1 MDRESAKLKWIVWIF
16 FVLLPLVVQFKMLE
30 TDTYQES
37 REKIFNW
44 QHASLSQSSE
54 SMPASPLADE
64 EVSFK
69 QKKNRPTHINGLLP
83 AMQLSQED
91 KNHISSVY
99 NRRISFLYGPI
110 TGSETDSDHIEL
122 HFFQAMQLDF
132 FVADLDFESMQLAY
146 DRFLGPISAVST
158 DYGNMNVLNP
168 QAVPIELQFRK
179 TVWAERTMLQY
190 NQPSIEEKGY
200 IVSGEDLRFLRYDA
214 IINKVADRH
223 SVDPAL
229 IKAIIT
235 VESYFNHKAES
246 HRGAK
251 GLMQLM
257 PRTAEDLGVTDILD
271 PEQNIDAGARYYK
284 WLLKRVKGKR
294 DLALAAY
301 NAGIKRVMDYRGIP
315 PFAETRAYVI
325 KVQQYYKKYKEK
337 PKRS

>member
-1 MDRESAKLKWIVWIF
+1 MDRESAKLKWIVWIL

-30 TDTYQES
+30 TETYQES
-37 REKIFNW
+37 RQKLFNW

-54 SMPASPLADE
+54 SKPANPLADE
-64 EVSFK
+64 EVASGL
-69 QKKNRPTHINGLLP
+69 QKDRPTHIDALP
-83 AMQLSQED
+83 PAVELSQAD
-91 KNHISSVY
+91 KSLISSVY
-99 NRRISFLYGPI
+99 NRQISFLYGSI
-110 TGSETDSDHIEL
+110 NGSETDADHIEA

-132 FVADLDFESMQLAY
+132 SVADLDFESMQLAY
-146 DRFLGPISAVST
+146 DRFLGPISAVSA
-158 DYGNMNVLNP
+158 DYGNMSALNP
-168 QAVPIELQFRK
+168 QAMPIELQFRK
-179 TVWAERTMLQY
+179 CFWAERTILQY

-200 IVSGEDLRFLRYDA
+200 IVSGQDLRFLRYDT

-246 HRGAK
+246 HKGAK

-257 PRTAEDLGVTDILD
+257 PRTAEELGVTDILD